1 MTAVQNQPHSYN
13 STVVQT
19 HLSQK
24 SPEVNSRHPW
34 QTPVSGS
41 HVSALPLH
49 WQGRHCGKPQ
59 KPSRHWSQV
68 RPPTFWMHVHW
79 PDCSLQ
85 KLSRAPISWQLQAGK
100 ETSYAWPARFKLAKK
115 GNMTRQKKRK
125 QRRGKKTTEWTTRKN
140 QIGKLFFFPII
151 FSNSPLTLK
160 MRERNWVSEFN
171 RNKTVY
177 NVLTCK
183 AHRSRNV

>member
-1 MTAVQNQPHSYN
+1 MTAVQNQPHSYH

-100 ETSYAWPARFKLAKK
+100 QTSYAWPARFKLAKK
-115 GNMTRQKKRK
+115 GNMTRQKKRNK
-125 QRRGKKTTEWTTRKN
+125 EEKNTELTTRN
-140 QIGKLFFFPII
+140 QIGFFFSSPHYI
-151 FSNSPLTLK
+151 FKLSPDLK
-160 MRERNWVSEFN
+160 NERKKLGFRVQQKQDS
-171 RNKTVY
+171 
-177 NVLTCK
+177 L
-183 AHRSRNV
+183 